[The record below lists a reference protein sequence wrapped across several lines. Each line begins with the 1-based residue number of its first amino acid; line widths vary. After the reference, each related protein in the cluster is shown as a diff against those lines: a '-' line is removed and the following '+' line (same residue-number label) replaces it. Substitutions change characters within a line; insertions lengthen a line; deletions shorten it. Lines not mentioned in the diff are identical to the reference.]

1 LLFLLKRGRFRG
13 VTRLSRSTVL
23 VRSRGAAAS
32 VLVVVPPCALGVVGA
47 EAAAGEGGGV
57 ELLHG
62 ADGRLD
68 VGEVG
73 VGEAAGPARVA
84 VDGDADVGHVV
95 ELAEHAVQL
104 GVGRLVG
111 DVANVERVGGL
122 GGLAAALAERA
133 ALLAG
138 GAVVVVVIVS
148 GAKGSVAAGVVAG
161 DRLAHLH
168 VDAAAVPE
176 GLVRF
181 GHGGLGR
188 CRVVKGDKGETG

>member
-1 LLFLLKRGRFRG
+1 MLFLLKRGRFRG
-13 VTRLSRSTVL
+13 VTRLSRSTTVL

-32 VLVVVPPCALGVVGA
+32 VLVVVVPPCALGVVGA

-138 GAVVVVVIVS
+138 GAVVVVVVS
-148 GAKGSVAAGVVAG
+148 GAKGSVAGVVAG
-161 DRLAHLH
+161 LRLAHLH